1 MKPNIEAF
9 FNPATRTV
17 SYVVYDQ
24 PGGRCAIVD
33 PVLD

>member
-9 FNPATRTV
+9 FDPVTGTV

-24 PGGRCAIVD
+24 PGRTLRD
-33 PVLD
+33 Y